1 MKYVTL
7 FILFAFS
14 LLVATCSSNKEITP
28 PSARQIS
35 PKEVKGYHAPVE
47 MKVAWFPYKNLQ
59 LKQTKANNW
68 VIVKSDS
75 TRQGAIPVI
84 MVSYP
89 ETGDSIWI
97 EMDTKNELLGKLI
110 KHTLMTQQPISEPFG
125 EYFETAKCTN
135 CHPADVPVNFD
146 H

>member
-1 MKYVTL
+1 MKYITL
-7 FILFAFS
+7 FILFAFA
-14 LLVATCSSNKEITP
+14 LLVATCTSTKVVAP
-28 PSARQIS
+28 PTARQLS
-35 PKEVKGYHAPVE
+35 PNEVKGYHAPVE
-47 MKVAWFPYKNLQ
+47 MKIAWFPYKNLM

-68 VIVKSDS
+68 VVVQSDS

-84 MVSYP
+84 MVTYP

-110 KHTLMTQQPISEPFG
+110 KHTLMTQQPITEPFG
-125 EYFETAKCTN
+125 EYFATAKCTN
-135 CHPADVPVNFD
+135 CHPADVPVDFN